1 MLRIITYNCYNI
13 KNSIQDICD
22 LCNSYD
28 LIFLQEIWLF
38 QHELPLLSNICSDF
52 EGFGTTAMD
61 ISNGIMSG
69 RPYGG
74 VAVLVR
80 KSIRKE
86 CQVHM
91 FDDSRLLGITVNTSD
106 MPCYFLNVYMP
117 YQCDNNYDLF
127 VEYIGKISS
136 IIEES
141 VTSNVIILGDFNA
154 AVDTVF
160 ESELLEMCKSHQLFV
175 SDYAALG
182 RDSGQYTYV
191 SDAHCT
197 TSWLD
202 HVLCSQDLQ
211 RKLQLIN
218 ILDKLPS
225 SDHLPLSVIID
236 VRVQAVPSVST
247 ICSSPRSKVIYNWTK
262 ADTTDVNN
270 YCMKTYDNFSKI
282 CIPPAI
288 KCTNIN
294 CKSLEH
300 RHEIDLFYSQIC
312 EALHCSSL
320 DSIPSSKSSDCRN
333 YIVPGFNDYVK
344 DLHSVARSDYVV
356 WRDAGKPRSGT
367 PCSNMRRSRLQFKY
381 ALRQCRMNE
390 EAIRAD
396 KYAKSLLDKDM
407 LSFWKHI
414 RKSNNARVPL
424 ATTIG
429 GITGE
434 NEIAE
439 MWQDHYKSILNSV
452 KTNSRQQFVTSK
464 LSSIRGESILFS
476 TSDINVAL
484 HSLKSGKS
492 CGVDGLA
499 AEHFLFAHRITHVF
513 LSILFNTFILHGYL
527 PADFM
532 KTAIVPIIKNKT
544 GDTSDKNNYRPIALV
559 TAASKLFEICI
570 LEILETYLI
579 THDHQFGFKA
589 KHSTDMCIFTVKTL
603 VKCYTD
609 QMTPVYTCLLDASK
623 AFDRVNHWTLFAKL
637 IETEAPLLIVRVLL
651 FWYQKQQLC
660 IKWGKSCSTYFTIC
674 NGVRQGGILSPR
686 LFALYVNQLTN
697 QLIVCKEGCYFN
709 DMCINHVLYA
719 DDICLLAPTAS
730 AMQILLDVCYEYG
743 IDNDILFNPIKS
755 VCTVFKP
762 KAYKLYLPTVF
773 IGSDALKFIKESKYL
788 GFTFNDSKSDD
799 CDMLRQMRLL
809 YAKSNKLLRTF
820 SHCSTDVKIT
830 LFQSYCTALY
840 CPYLWNDYKKSTFS
854 KIRVAFNNAYRKI
867 FGLPKRSSASTMY
880 ANNNICNFETTLRKN
895 TFGFMQRL
903 EQSTNTIITTLYQ

>member
-1 MLRIITYNCYNI
+1 MAMRFYLQYKY
-13 KNSIQDICD
+13 KQ
-22 LCNSYD
+22 
-28 LIFLQEIWLF
+28 IFI
-38 QHELPLLSNICSDF
+38 
-52 EGFGTTAMD
+52 GT
-61 ISNGIMSG
+61 GLMSH
-69 RPYGG
+69 R
-74 VAVLVR
+74 VMNMVEAHSETFR
-80 KSIRKE
+80 
-86 CQVHM
+86 QV
-91 FDDSRLLGITVNTSD
+91 GT
-106 MPCYFLNVYMP
+106 FLY
-117 YQCDNNYDLF
+117 
-127 VEYIGKISS
+127 
-136 IIEES
+136 
-141 VTSNVIILGDFNA
+141 
-154 AVDTVF
+154 
-160 ESELLEMCKSHQLFV
+160 
-175 SDYAALG
+175 
-182 RDSGQYTYV
+182 
-191 SDAHCT
+191 
-197 TSWLD
+197 
-202 HVLCSQDLQ
+202 
-211 RKLQLIN
+211 
-218 ILDKLPS
+218 
-225 SDHLPLSVIID
+225 SVIY
-236 VRVQAVPSVST
+236 
-247 ICSSPRSKVIYNWTK
+247 ICPSPRAKVIYNWTK
-262 ADTTDVNN
+262 ADTIDVNN
-270 YCMKTYDNFSKI
+270 YCMQTYNNFTKI

-294 CKSLEH
+294 CKSLQH

-320 DSIPSSKSSDCRN
+320 DSIPSSKSSDCRS

-390 EAIRAD
+390 DAIRAD
-396 KYAKSLLDKDM
+396 KYAKSLLDKDI

-439 MWQDHYKSILNSV
+439 MWQNHYKSILSSV
-452 KTNSRQQFVTSK
+452 KTNSRQQFVTNK

-513 LSILFNTFILHGYL
+513 LSLLFNTFIIHGYL

-603 VKCYTD
+603 VKYYTD

-637 IETEAPLLIVRVLL
+637 IETGAPLLIVRVLL
-651 FWYQKQQLC
+651 FWYQKQQVC
-660 IKWGKSCSTYFTIC
+660 IKWGNSCSTYFTIC

-697 QLIVCKEGCYFN
+697 QLIACKDGCYFN

-730 AMQILLDVCYEYG
+730 AMQTLLDVCYEYG
-743 IDNDILFNPIKS
+743 IDNDIVFNPIKS

-773 IGSDALKFIKESKYL
+773 IGSDALKFITESKYL
-788 GFTFNDSKSDD
+788 GFTFSDSKSDD

-854 KIRVAFNNAYRKI
+854 KVRVAFNNAYRKI

-903 EQSTNTIITTLYQ
+903 EQSTNSIISTLYQSWIVRFDIWNSWIKSLYVT